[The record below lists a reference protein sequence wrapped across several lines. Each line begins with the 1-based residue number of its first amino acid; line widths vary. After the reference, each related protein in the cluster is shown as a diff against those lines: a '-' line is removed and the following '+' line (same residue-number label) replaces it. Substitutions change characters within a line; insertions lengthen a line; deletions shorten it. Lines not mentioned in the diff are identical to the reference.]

1 MISLFSNLMIPLIH
15 ILINFFADH
24 ESKSFQIMLK
34 FLLKVSMPKDKR
46 KWPFC
51 CDYKSMDN
59 F

>member
-1 MISLFSNLMIPLIH
+1 MIPLYIFQ
-15 ILINFFADH
+15 LIFFANH
-24 ESKSFQIMLK
+24 ESKSFQIMFK

-46 KWPFC
+46 KCPFC